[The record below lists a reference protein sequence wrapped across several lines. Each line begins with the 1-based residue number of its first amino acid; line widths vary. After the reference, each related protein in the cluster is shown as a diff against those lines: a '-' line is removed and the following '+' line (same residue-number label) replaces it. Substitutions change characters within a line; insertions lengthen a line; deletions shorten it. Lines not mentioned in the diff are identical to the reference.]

1 MTRPAPARSTRR
13 GFLGAAAGT
22 AAGTAVAGAALAP
35 PAVASSPVS
44 SPASAA
50 DRDGDRPSG
59 GPRQRPTNVVVV
71 SIDDLG
77 WDELGA
83 YGNTFNETPHLD
95 RLAREG
101 VRFTSAY
108 AAAPLCSPTRAAL
121 VTGRYPA
128 RGGITDFLRGEN
140 AASDTFL
147 SPDIPTVPDV
157 LRPHGYTTGLIGKWH
172 LTETYSGPYAERPGN
187 PFAHG
192 FDEVIA
198 SEQKYIADGDY
209 FHPYF
214 FMPDLPAREPGEY
227 LTDRLAAEAVDFL
240 TRHRDG
246 PFFLHVSNYAVHT
259 ALDAKPEL
267 VAKYRAKPGADTAPN
282 RPVLAAMLESVDA
295 QVGRIAD
302 TLAALGIARDTLL
315 LVTSDN
321 GGPYR
326 DANQPLRGGKG
337 ELYEGGIR
345 VPLVAHWP
353 GRARAG
359 REVDTPVSTIDILP
373 TALELAGGRPDARP
387 GRHRF
392 DGVSIAPLLTG
403 SGPLRREEL
412 YWVYPHFI
420 GGTRPHAAVRA
431 GRHKLVRHF
440 RDGRAE
446 LYDLDRDPAETTD
459 LSAREPGRARAL
471 RARLEAHLA
480 ELDLLPPPP
489 GRRAYPVAELEETF
503 DGDLTR
509 WEVLPV
515 TEHVGEVAVAD
526 GRLAVSA
533 RQLTHLVFRS
543 DVTPRSDEAVAVLT
557 PGTFAGAGTQD
568 TAFVGVAQDA
578 DNYLLLRY
586 HNGLRRVGWDLRVNG
601 QLVTAGAEPL
611 HNLDG
616 TVDLTGPK
624 ARYAFVLRG
633 SRATAYADQ
642 GGGGG
647 WEFLFTTDT
656 RGALDL
662 SDPTVRARY
671 RWATSVRLDN
681 GTLTLDGLT
690 AHRA

>member
-1 MTRPAPARSTRR
+1 MPTTLSHPSHASRPAPQPGPSRR
-13 GFLGAAAGT
+13 RFLGTATGT
-22 AAGTAVAGAALAP
+22 AAGTAVAGLVAAP
-35 PAVASSPVS
+35 G
-44 SPASAA
+44 PASAA
-50 DRDGDRPSG
+50 ELAAPRGRPG
-59 GPRQRPTNVVVV
+59 RRPPNVVFV

-128 RGGITDFLRGEN
+128 RSGITDFLRGEA
-140 AASDTFL
+140 AASDKHL

-172 LTETYSGPYAERPGN
+172 LTETYSGPYRERPGN

-198 SEQKYIADGDY
+198 SEEKYIADGDY

-214 FMPDLPAREPGEY
+214 FLPDLPAREPNEY

-240 TRHRDG
+240 TRHRDE
-246 PFFLHVSNYAVHT
+246 PFFLHLSNYAVHT
-259 ALDAKPEL
+259 VLDAKPEL
-267 VAKYRAKPGADTAPN
+267 VAKYRAKPGADESPN
-282 RPVLAAMLESVDA
+282 RPVLAAMLESVDQ
-295 QVGRIAD
+295 QVGRIAEA
-302 TLAALGIARDTLL
+302 LAELGLDRDTLL

-345 VPLVAHWP
+345 VPLIAHWP
-353 GRARAG
+353 GRVRGG
-359 REVDTPVSTIDILP
+359 RSEDTPVSTIDVLP
-373 TALELAGGRPDARP
+373 TALDLAGGRP

-392 DGVSIAPLLTG
+392 DGVSLAPVLTG
-403 SGPLRREEL
+403 AGRLRRDEL
-412 YWVYPHFI
+412 FWVYPHFI
-420 GGTRPHAAVRA
+420 GSTHPHAAVRS
-431 GRHKLVRHF
+431 GRYKLVRYF

-446 LYDLDRDPAETTD
+446 LYDLARDPGETTD
-459 LSAREPGRARAL
+459 LSARHPGRARAL

-480 ELDLLPPPP
+480 EVDVLPPTPS
-489 GRRAYPVAELEETF
+489 RAAYPVPELAETF
-503 DGDLTR
+503 DGDLAR
-509 WEVLPV
+509 WSVLPV
-515 TEHVGEVAVAD
+515 TSHVGDARVEN

-533 RQLTHLVFRS
+533 DQLTHLVFRS
-543 DVTPRSDEAVAVLT
+543 DVTPGSDAAAAVLT
-557 PGTFAGAGTQD
+557 PGTFAEAGTQD
-568 TAFVGVAQDA
+568 TVFVGVAQDA
-578 DNYLLLRY
+578 DNYLLFRY
-586 HNGLRRVGWDLRVNG
+586 HNGLHRVGWDLRIDG

-611 HNLDG
+611 QNLDG
-616 TVDLTGPK
+616 TVDLTGPG

-633 SRATAYADQ
+633 TKATAYADQ
-642 GGGGG
+642 GDG
-647 WEFLFTTDT
+647 WEFLFTADT
-656 RGALDL
+656 GGALDL
-662 SDPTVRARY
+662 SDPAVRARY
-671 RWATSVRLDN
+671 RWATSVRLDD
-681 GTLTLDGLT
+681 GTITLDGLT